1 MNVLYQLLT
10 LINRL
15 FYETLNNNKPMGES
29 YIVVM
34 LTQQSKNLQ
43 FTTTTA
49 FSLKKFSN
57 WIHLRRIGQSNIMQ
71 LFSID

>member
-15 FYETLNNNKPMGES
+15 FYETQNNNKPIGES

-43 FTTTTA
+43 FTTTKA

-57 WIHLRRIGQSNIMQ
+57 
-71 LFSID
+71 